1 MKLLKLILKNALR
14 HKLRSLLT
22 AMGIAIAV
30 LAFGILRTVI
40 DAYFAGVDASSNAR
54 LVTRNSVSLT
64 FPMPVAY
71 KGKIL
76 NVPGVTQVAI
86 AQWFGGTYIDQKN
99 FFAQFAVD
107 PEEHLELYPELLL
120 TDEEK
125 SNFLKERNSC
135 IVGATL
141 AEKYDWKI
149 GDSFR
154 LIGTIFPG
162 DWDFVIRGIY
172 RGAQKGTDQSTMFF
186 HWKYLDERVRAI
198 SPQRASWCGAFYVGI
213 ENPDDAVR
221 TIEEIDAMFANS
233 QAETKTETERA
244 FQMGFVSMTGSIITA
259 LRFISFVVIAIIL
272 LVLANTMAMTARE
285 RISEYAVLK
294 TLGFRPRH
302 LIGLIFGESVA
313 IAASGGFLGLILT
326 LGMIQSFGKLITQNL
341 GSFLPV
347 FEISSTTIL
356 FSIVAAMTVGIVAA
370 VFPTVQAVRMRIT
383 DGLRYVG

>member
-14 HKLRSLLT
+14 HKLRSFLT

-141 AEKYDWKI
+141 AQKYGWEV

-154 LIGTIFPG
+154 LIGTIFSG

-244 FQMGFVSMTGSIITA
+244 FQMGFVSMTGTIITA

-313 IAASGGFLGLILT
+313 IAAFGGFLGLILT